1 MWTDF
6 YVITNDIHTLFCV
19 LCLGCLLYLS
29 TAMSLRLKPLSSIYT
44 QDAINCMAQS
54 GDLQEAHSSQSGVG
68 TSLRK
73 KPVPLSRHIH
83 PQAPPPLGPCDT
95 EGRPKQLDS
104 LKPLWGVVM

>member
-6 YVITNDIHTLFCV
+6 YVITNDVHALFCV

-44 QDAINCMAQS
+44 QDAINGMAES

-73 KPVPLSRHIH
+73 KPVPLSGHIH

-95 EGRPKQLDS
+95 EGRPKQLDF